1 MKIAITGEGGFL
13 GYHLTQYYKWVKE
26 YEVISL
32 GRDYMNNITLLK
44 DCDLLVHCAGVNRG
58 DDVYSGNVLLARDLI
73 NSLDKEGIK
82 IDIKFTSSTQEGNNT
97 PYGQSKR
104 EASKILNHYCD
115 YVGTTFEN
123 YKLPNLFGV
132 FGKPNY
138 NSFINTFC
146 YNVVNDIKVNYNQ
159 NEVELC
165 YVYDAIKVMDNQI
178 DEFPT
183 TKIRVDEVYEL
194 ISTFHK
200 QYSAGVIPK
209 LDTDFSRN
217 LFNVYREFNP
227 HRTSQ
232 NVRHTDDRGYLV
244 ELVKTNGTE
253 SQVFF
258 STTKPGITRGN
269 HFHFGKVERF
279 CVLSGDAKINMRR
292 VGTTDVKSF
301 NISGDDNVVVDMPV
315 LYTHNITNVG
325 ITELVCIF
333 WVDEIFDS
341 ENMDTYFVEV

>member
-1 MKIAITGEGGFL
+1 MRVAITGEGGFL
-13 GYHLTQYYKWVKE
+13 GYHLTQYYKWVKGD
-26 YEVISL
+26 EVVSL
-32 GRDYMNNITLLK
+32 GRDYMMNINLLK
-44 DCDLLVHCAGVNRG
+44 ECDLLIHCAGVNRG
-58 DDVYSGNVLLARDLI
+58 DDVYAGNIKLAKDLVDI
-73 NSLDKEGIK
+73 LDELDIK
-82 IDIKFTSSTQEGNNT
+82 IDIKFASSTQEGNST
-97 PYGQSKR
+97 LYGQSKKD
-104 EASKILNHYCD
+104 AVKYLKHYCN
-115 YVGTTFEN
+115 YVGTKFEN

-146 YNVVNDIKVNYNQ
+146 YNIVNSIDVNYNQ

-183 TKIRVDEVYEL
+183 TKIRVDEVYNL
-194 ISTFHK
+194 ISSFHN
-200 QYSAGVIPK
+200 QYSEGIIPK
-209 LDTDFSRN
+209 LENEFTRN
-217 LFNVYREFNP
+217 LFNVYREF
-227 HRTSQ
+227 TSPKHQ

-244 ELVKTNGTE
+244 ELVKTLGTE

-279 CVLSGDAKINMRR
+279 CVLSGNARIDMRK
-292 VGTTDVKSF
+292 VGTDNVKSYEV
-301 NISGDDNVVVDMPV
+301 SGDDNVVVDMPV

-325 ITELVCIF
+325 DTELVCVF
-333 WVDEIFDS
+333 WVDEIFDPQ
-341 ENMDTYFVEV
+341 NMDTYFENV